1 MCLKELKNAIADDEA
16 KGDVFEVTSKIDKS
30 KTPIFAPSPAA
41 TPVGIVSY
49 EVCWTP
55 ENFSGWETSRK
66 PKIIPI
72 KESACDELL

>member
-1 MCLKELKNAIADDEA
+1 MKELKDAIADDEA
-16 KGDVFEVTSKIDKS
+16 KGNVVQVTFTIEKS
-30 KTPIFAPSPAA
+30 KTPIFAPYPAA

-72 KESACDELL
+72 KESACDVKL

>member
-1 MCLKELKNAIADDEA
+1 MKELKDAIADDEA
-16 KGDVFEVTSKIDKS
+16 KGNVVQVTFTIEKS
-30 KTPIFAPSPAA
+30 KTPIFAPYPAA
-41 TPVGIVSY
+41 TPVDIVSY

-72 KESACDELL
+72 KESACDEQL

>member
-1 MCLKELKNAIADDEA
+1 MMRQKVMFLKSLLQLIKA
-16 KGDVFEVTSKIDKS
+16 KM
-30 KTPIFAPSPAA
+30 PIFAPYPAA

-72 KESACDELL
+72 KESACDEQL

>member
-1 MCLKELKNAIADDEA
+1 MCLLPIKELKGAIADDEA
-16 KGDVFEVTSKIDKS
+16 KVNVVQVTFTIEKS
-30 KTPIFAPSPAA
+30 KTPIFAPYPAA

-72 KESACDELL
+72 KESACD

>member
-1 MCLKELKNAIADDEA
+1 MMRQKVMFLKSLLQLIKA
-16 KGDVFEVTSKIDKS
+16 KM
-30 KTPIFAPSPAA
+30 PIFAPYPAA

-55 ENFSGWETSRK
+55 ENFSGWDTSRK

-72 KESACDELL
+72 KESACDEQL